1 MTGREA
7 LEDIRRTNAEVD
19 ALLAYRNSLLDRLI
33 GGYDMTREHV
43 QEQVDS
49 KVERSAIRWLELT
62 EQIDAK
68 TDEFVAKRDRILG
81 LISMLSDRRSREV
94 LTRRYAESQDW
105 DKVAELM
112 RYSRQRIWQLHRKAL
127 EEFEQIYGI
136 KCRGCNA
143 PAQPGGNGCCPYCG
157 RRYGT

>member
-49 KVERSAIRWLELT
+49 KVERSAIRWLEIT
-62 EQIDAK
+62 EQIDKK
-68 TDEFVAKRDRILG
+68 TDELIDKRNELVRIIEQLG
-81 LISMLSDRRSREV
+81 DRRYRDI
-94 LTRRYAESQDW
+94 LMRRYAECQSW
-105 DKVAELM
+105 DKVAELTM
-112 RYSRQRIWQLHRKAL
+112 YSRQRVWQLHREAV
-127 EEFEQIYGI
+127 EAFEAAY
-136 KCRGCNA
+136 KNMLH
-143 PAQPGGNGCCPYCG
+143 NV
-157 RRYGT
+157 T